1 MLIIIIIKFLL
12 ISLFFL
18 LILFY
23 IRKFLH
29 GSKNLL
35 KHSLQNK
42 FIIITGANSGIG
54 KQTALNLLSENAKI
68 IFACRNKTRALELIN
83 SLSKNKQNA
92 IFIELDLCDF
102 NSIKTF
108 SNIII
113 KNYPKIDIL
122 INNAGAQPIEFNLTK
137 DKYDT
142 YLQGN
147 FLGPSL
153 LTFLLIPHMNKNSRI
168 INVSS
173 LGHYFSDLNYEI
185 NNNNNNII
193 FNDLDRFKK
202 KYYSNEIGK
211 FNLYFT
217 TKLMIIFLTEFLAEF
232 FIKNGNLIKIV
243 SLHPGII
250 NSEYLRFLNNY
261 KIIYKIFIFVQPIWN
276 FFAKNCEEGAQTQL
290 FLSYVD
296 WNEIVNGGYY
306 SECKLSLFSKKVRN
320 KKLKKKIVD
329 WTINEINKNGFK
341 FNFNI

>member
-83 SLSKNKQNA
+83 SISKNKQNA

-173 LGHYFSDLNYEI
+173 LGHYFSDLNEEI
-185 NNNNNNII
+185 NNNNII
-193 FNDLDRFKK
+193 FNDLERFKK

-329 WTINEINKNGFK
+329 WTINEINKNGFN

>member
-1 MLIIIIIKFLL
+1 MLIIIIIIKFLL

-18 LILFY
+18 TILFY

-29 GSKNLL
+29 GSKNYI

-137 DKYDT
+137 DKYDI

-173 LGHYFSDLNYEI
+173 LGHYFSDLNEEI
-185 NNNNNNII
+185 NNNNII
-193 FNDLDRFKK
+193 FNDLKRFKK

-232 FIKNGNLIKIV
+232 FIKKGNLIKIV

>member
-1 MLIIIIIKFLL
+1 MLIIIIIIKFLL

-18 LILFY
+18 SILFY

-29 GSKNLL
+29 GSKNYL

-68 IFACRNKTRALELIN
+68 IFACRNKSRALELIN

-137 DKYDT
+137 DKYDI

-173 LGHYFSDLNYEI
+173 LGHYFSDLNEEI
-185 NNNNNNII
+185 NNNNII
-193 FNDLDRFKK
+193 FNDLERFKK

-329 WTINEINKNGFK
+329 WTIKNLL
-341 FNFNI
+341 

>member
-18 LILFY
+18 SILFY

-83 SLSKNKQNA
+83 SISKNKQNA

-173 LGHYFSDLNYEI
+173 LGHYFSDLNEEI
-185 NNNNNNII
+185 NNNNNII
-193 FNDLDRFKK
+193 FNDLERFKK

>member
-1 MLIIIIIKFLL
+1 MLIIIIIIKFLL

-18 LILFY
+18 TILFY

-29 GSKNLL
+29 GSKNYI

-137 DKYDT
+137 DKYDI

-173 LGHYFSDLNYEI
+173 LGHYFSDLNEEI
-185 NNNNNNII
+185 NNNNII
-193 FNDLDRFKK
+193 FNDLERFKK

-232 FIKNGNLIKIV
+232 FIKKGNLIKIV

>member
-18 LILFY
+18 TILFY

-29 GSKNLL
+29 GSKNYL

-83 SLSKNKQNA
+83 SISKNKQNA

-147 FLGPSL
+147 FLGPVL

-185 NNNNNNII
+185 NNNKNII

-217 TKLMIIFLTEFLAEF
+217 TKLMIILMTEFLAEF
-232 FIKNGNLIKIV
+232 FIKKGYLIKIV

-250 NSEYLRFLNNY
+250 NSEYMRFLSNY
-261 KIIYKIFIFVQPIWN
+261 NFIYKIFKIVQPIWK

-306 SECKLSLFSKKVRN
+306 SECKLSLVSKKIKN
-320 KKLKKKIVD
+320 KNLKKKIVE
-329 WTINEINKNGFK
+329 WTVNEIKKNGF
-341 FNFNI
+341 NFEI

>member
-18 LILFY
+18 SILFY

-29 GSKNLL
+29 GSKNYL

-42 FIIITGANSGIG
+42 FIIITGSNSGIG

-173 LGHYFSDLNYEI
+173 LGHYFSDLNEEI
-185 NNNNNNII
+185 NNNNLI
-193 FNDLDRFKK
+193 FNDLERFKK

-232 FIKNGNLIKIV
+232 FIKKGNLIKIV

>member
-1 MLIIIIIKFLL
+1 MLIIIIIIKFLL

-18 LILFY
+18 SILFY

-42 FIIITGANSGIG
+42 FIIITGSNSGIG

-173 LGHYFSDLNYEI
+173 LGHYFSDLNEEI
-185 NNNNNNII
+185 NNNNII
-193 FNDLDRFKK
+193 FNDLERFKK

-232 FIKNGNLIKIV
+232 FIKKGNLIKIV

>member
-1 MLIIIIIKFLL
+1 MLIIIIIKFLF

-18 LILFY
+18 SILFY

-29 GSKNLL
+29 GSKNYL

-83 SLSKNKQNA
+83 SISKNKQNA

-173 LGHYFSDLNYEI
+173 LGHYFSDLNEEI

-193 FNDLDRFKK
+193 FNDLERFKK

-296 WNEIVNGGYY
+296 WN
-306 SECKLSLFSKKVRN
+306 
-320 KKLKKKIVD
+320 
-329 WTINEINKNGFK
+329 
-341 FNFNI
+341 